1 MKRKSGKPEASKG
14 ASKGKA
20 RATGASRESEAR
32 AGASGKPVMKV
43 PSHPV
48 DALMERA
55 SAALVSMSYFDAE
68 RLARKGLMGAL
79 AKRDYERMA
88 RIVLP
93 LQEARRQIRQLAVDA
108 CPVSGGIAT
117 INGVV
122 SDFPRKPL
130 ATGCYLAQP
139 PLTAM
144 DARSIRDSA
153 WQRGSC
159 VIVLA
164 REPLTRDGQ
173 WPIAAVGVGEITV
186 TTRIKVMPPVEVS
199 PEPSSPTR
207 DFYTRLPSL
216 SWFEATLEA
225 LGDRA
230 IASLHKDD
238 PPAHRVLDLIEFLDA
253 CPEHEKLHQAL
264 EAECRRA
271 SLEPEPRLPRRRGPG
286 AGMMAF

>member
-1 MKRKSGKPEASKG
+1 MKRRPGKPAPSKAKASADNAVRG
-14 ASKGKA
+14 DKA
-20 RATGASRESEAR
+20 PTGNSRRAAAN
-32 AGASGKPVMKV
+32 A
-43 PSHPV
+43 PSHPI

-55 SAALVSMSYFDAE
+55 SGALVSMAYFDAE
-68 RLARKGLMGAL
+68 RLARKGLTAAL

-93 LQEARRQIRQLAVDA
+93 LQEARRQIRQLAADA
-108 CPVSGGIAT
+108 CPIGGGVRT
-117 INGVV
+117 INSVV
-122 SDFPRKPL
+122 ADFPRRPL

-144 DARSIRDSA
+144 DARAIRESA
-153 WQRGSC
+153 WQRESC
-159 VIVLA
+159 VIVLT

-173 WPIAAVGVGEITV
+173 WPMAAVGVGEITV
-186 TTRIKVMPPVEVS
+186 TTRIKVAPPVEVS

-230 IASLHKDD
+230 IASLNADD

-264 EAECRRA
+264 ESECRSA
-271 SLEPEPRLPRRRGPG
+271 ATVPEPSLPRRRGPG
-286 AGMMAF
+286 SGVMAF

>member
-1 MKRKSGKPEASKG
+1 MKRKSGKRVAPKG

-20 RATGASRESEAR
+20 KTTGALPESDAR
-32 AGASGKPVMKV
+32 TGANVKPVAKA
-43 PSHPV
+43 PSHPIDV
-48 DALMERA
+48 LMERA
-55 SAALVSMSYFDAE
+55 SEALVSMAYFEAE
-68 RLARKGLMGAL
+68 RLARRGLMGAL

-93 LQEARRQIRQLAVDA
+93 LQEARRQIRQLAADA
-108 CPVSGGIAT
+108 CPASGGVAT

-122 SDFPRKPL
+122 NDFPRKPL

-144 DARSIRDSA
+144 DARAIRDSA
-153 WQRGSC
+153 WQRESC
-159 VIVLA
+159 VIVAA
-164 REPLTRDGQ
+164 REPLTRDGL

-186 TTRIKVMPPVEVS
+186 TARIKVMPPVEVS

-216 SWFEATLEA
+216 AWFEAMLES

-230 IASLHKDD
+230 IASLHKED

-271 SLEPEPRLPRRRGPG
+271 ALEPEPRLPRRRGPG
-286 AGMMAF
+286 AGTMAF